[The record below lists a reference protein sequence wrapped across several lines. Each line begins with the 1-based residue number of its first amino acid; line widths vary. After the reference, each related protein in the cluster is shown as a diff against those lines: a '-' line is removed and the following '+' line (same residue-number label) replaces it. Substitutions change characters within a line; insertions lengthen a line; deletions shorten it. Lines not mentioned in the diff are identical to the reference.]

1 MPKPSD
7 PHVEKL
13 QQLVLTAG
21 GPAEFARK
29 YSQDGADKPIDATYV
44 SQILNGHRAFGDKAR
59 RNMARRAGMDENYF
73 EAWQGVAQN
82 SVVYHLWPA
91 LVTQIAEIAREL
103 PEHLQHQLLGQAK
116 MLQAEFRIMPKTH
129 RARRPVIPHQARGGW
144 DTTKVIL
151 LAHWKTRSIGKIDH
165 ESAP

>member
-1 MPKPSD
+1 MPKTSD

-13 QQLVLTAG
+13 QQLVLAAG

-73 EAWQGVAQN
+73 EPWQGVAQ
-82 SVVYHLWPA
+82 SRVVYNLWPA

-116 MLQAEFRIMPKTH
+116 MLQAEFRITPNPTT
-129 RARRPVIPHQARGGW
+129 RAGQ
-144 DTTKVIL
+144 
-151 LAHWKTRSIGKIDH
+151 
-165 ESAP
+165 